1 MYPKYKDNDLKYNMD
16 IHMDKHT
23 HEQTMDKHTNG
34 HMDRHRICKSLRV
47 LYYIM
52 TFSSSQ
58 SLERERERE
67 ESVLAML
74 VRILFVVLAINLD
87 GKQTDNINNT
97 YTRRTIHLFDWK
109 FFSIGRFF

>member
-1 MYPKYKDNDLKYNMD
+1 MD
-16 IHMDKHT
+16 IHVDKHK

-67 ESVLAML
+67 
-74 VRILFVVLAINLD
+74 R
-87 GKQTDNINNT
+87 GKCSSNVGADPFCCARNQP
-97 YTRRTIHLFDWK
+97 
-109 FFSIGRFF
+109 